1 MPSVHSLFANGERMS
16 LDHGTGVKYLE
27 IIMAV
32 QVTYKYRGVSYT
44 KVVVR

>member
-1 MPSVHSLFANGERMS
+1 MPSVHPLMGRMS

-44 KVVVR
+44 KTIQR